1 MEVKKLDFGETLKDS
16 VAIGVKNAPS
26 VIAAVALW
34 LITIWIPYLNVGTT
48 IAITLLPTQLAKGEI
63 VNPLGIFDSK
73 YRRYMGEFFITMG
86 LMVFP
91 IFIGV
96 LFMVIPGIVLSIAW
110 TLSYYF
116 LIEKGKNP
124 IQAIKASNDA
134 TYGSKWTMFFVSLV
148 VGVLFGIVFGIFRE
162 VALVACLG
170 YGCGC
175 SRALFRAHVF
185 QLCLELVV
193 PFAGHVCNFCHNS
206 CCRSVPAV
214 KRLI

>member
-1 MEVKKLDFGETLKDS
+1 METKKLDFSATLKD
-16 VAIGVKNAPS
+16 AITIGVKNAPS

-63 VNPLGIFDSK
+63 VNPLAIFDSK

-91 IFIGV
+91 VLIGFIFMFV
-96 LFMVIPGIVLSIAW
+96 PAIVLAIAW
-110 TLSYYF
+110 SLSYYY

-148 VGVLFGIVFGIFRE
+148 VGAVIGIVIAIFQTLCNAIN
-162 VALVACLG
+162 VGVITFIVMFVLYVLAISISMAVNAS
-170 YGCGC
+170 YWK
-175 SRALFRAHVF
+175 
-185 QLCLELVV
+185 QLKDNVE
-193 PFAGHVCNFCHNS
+193 
-206 CCRSVPAV
+206 
-214 KRLI
+214 

>member
-1 MEVKKLDFGETLKDS
+1 MEMKKLDFGETLKDS
-16 VAIGVKNAPS
+16 IAIGVKNAPS

-48 IAITLLPTQLAKGEI
+48 IAIALLPTQLAKGEI
-63 VNPLGIFDSK
+63 INPLGIFDSK

-96 LFMVIPGIVLSIAW
+96 LFMIVPGIVLSIAW

-148 VGVLFGIVFGIFRE
+148 VGVLFGIVFGIFQ
-162 VALVACLG
+162 AI
-170 YGCGC
+170 
-175 SRALFRAHVF
+175 
-185 QLCLELVV
+185 
-193 PFAGHVCNFCHNS
+193 CNAIGVGFITFVIMFILYVLAISISMAINAS
-206 CCRSVPAV
+206 CWKQMKDNVE
-214 KRLI
+214 

>member
-1 MEVKKLDFGETLKDS
+1 METKKLDFSATLKD
-16 VAIGVKNAPS
+16 AITIGVKNAPS

-34 LITIWIPYLNVGTT
+34 LITIWIPYLTVGTT

-63 VNPLGIFDSK
+63 VNPLAIFDSK

-91 IFIGV
+91 VLIGFIFMFV
-96 LFMVIPGIVLSIAW
+96 PAIVLAIAW
-110 TLSYYF
+110 SLSYYY

-148 VGVLFGIVFGIFRE
+148 VGAVIGIVIAIFQTLCNAIN
-162 VALVACLG
+162 VGVITFIVMFVLYVLAISINMAVNA
-170 YGCGC
+170 
-175 SRALFRAHVF
+175 SFWK
-185 QLCLELVV
+185 QLKDNVE
-193 PFAGHVCNFCHNS
+193 
-206 CCRSVPAV
+206 
-214 KRLI
+214 